1 MSKPNKTNGEQQAND
16 NGEVKQECFVK
27 RVLKRTWR
35 YAVGAAVGVGVTAFV
50 FARGAAK
57 SRNEDTEE
65 SEEATESENSV
76 E

>member
-1 MSKPNKTNGEQQAND
+1 MSKPNKTNENNGEQQ
-16 NGEVKQECFVK
+16 ECFAM

-50 FARGAAK
+50 FARGAAS
-57 SRNEDTEE
+57 SRNENTEE
-65 SEEATESENSV
+65 PEEETESENPV